1 MFTEKEIEDLVTK
14 MATEVYP
21 QEPNEDLGQMGFL
34 RDTFV
39 RNAKECINILQS
51 NFAIISK
58 DFINRQRLIIQHDKK
73 MMTDNN
79 PDGARMVLA
88 GLYQA
93 ELELMDKLFGN
104 DFFNK

>member
-1 MFTEKEIEDLVTK
+1 MFTEKEIEDLATK
-14 MATEVYP
+14 MAMEVYP
-21 QEPNEDLGQMGFL
+21 QDTNEDLGQMRFL
-34 RDTFV
+34 RDTFM

-51 NFAIISK
+51 NFAIVSK
-58 DFINRQRLIIQHDKK
+58 DFINRQRQIIQHDKK

-79 PDGARMVLA
+79 PDGARMALA

-104 DFFNK
+104 DI